1 MTSFKEVLSCR
12 RFFNSDFTALS
23 SVMLFPKNETE
34 TGLPPKLPPLP
45 NTKLSIPKIAP
56 TRSSILFVTSVD
68 VISLGRSS
76 PGNKFIVKDAAED
89 PGPIFL
95 IKFLTK

>member
-1 MTSFKEVLSCR
+1 MI
-12 RFFNSDFTALS
+12 
-23 SVMLFPKNETE
+23 LFPKNDTE

-56 TRSSILFVTSVD
+56 TRSSILFVTSEE

-76 PGNKFIVKDAAED
+76 PGNKFIVRDAAED

-95 IKFLTK
+95 IKFFTK